1 MKLPTRAED
10 FSEWYNQLVLRAE
23 LADYAPVRGCM
34 IVRPYGWA
42 LWENITAALDSRF
55 KATGHVNAAFP
66 LLIPRSFIE
75 KEKSHVAG
83 FSPELAVVTHGGG
96 EELEEPLVIRPTS
109 ETIIGHA
116 YAKWIQS
123 YRDLPVLINQW
134 NSVVRW
140 ELRTK
145 LFLRTLEFF
154 WQEGHTAHATA
165 EEAEAETRQML
176 DVYTDFAVRE
186 AAVPVIPGRKSDSER
201 FAGAEKTY
209 SIEAMMG
216 DGKAL
221 QAGTSHNLGQNFA
234 KAFEIRYLDKT
245 GVLQH
250 CWTTSWGLSTRFVGA
265 IIMVHGDDQGLIL
278 PPRLAPY
285 PARDRADLQDRRRKG
300 QRARKRAEAAQGTH
314 RRGHPRENGR
324 ARRHEP
330 RLQIQRLGDARRA
343 AAARTGPEGCR
354 QRFGGAGAARP
365 PRQRREV
372 LRAAAGH
379 RRGRRASCSPRFRSR
394 SSTRA
399 LAFRKA
405 NTAEPADYAEFKT
418 AVEKGFAFSWWC
430 GGSDCEGKNQGRD
443 QGHHALHPASN
454 SPAARATASTAA
466 SPRRKRPS
474 SRRHTRPGT
483 HLPIGACL
491 RVAGARASVLRAV
504 RRLGMPCQVPRFTLA
519 NTCTPRQRSCHFRPC
534 YPENHS

>member
-1 MKLPTRAED
+1 MSELKLPARSED
-10 FSEWYNQLVLRAE
+10 FAEWYNQVVLRAE

-42 LWENITAALDSRF
+42 LWENITAALDRRF
-55 KATGHVNAAFP
+55 KETGHVNAAFP

-96 EELEEPLVIRPTS
+96 EKLEEPLVIRPTS

-123 YRDLPVLINQW
+123 YRDLPLLINQW

-145 LFLRTLEFF
+145 LFLRTLEFY

-186 AAVPVIPGRKSDSER
+186 AAVPVIPGRKSEAER
-201 FAGAEKTY
+201 FAGADQTY

-234 KAFEIRYLDKT
+234 RAFEIRYLDQT
-245 GVLQH
+245 GVLQY

-285 PARDRADLQDRRRKG
+285 QVVLVPIFKSEEEKKAVLETARRLQRELTDAGIRVKSDEREGMSPGFKFNDWEMRGVPLRLELGPKDVAKGSVVLARRDRPGKEG
-300 QRARKRAEAAQGTH
+300 KSFVAQAGIASAVA
-314 RRGHPRENGR
+314 GMLE
-324 ARRHEP
+324 E
-330 RLQIQRLGDARRA
+330 IQKALY
-343 AAARTGPEGCR
+343 E
-354 QRFGGAGAARP
+354 
-365 PRQRREV
+365 
-372 LRAAAGH
+372 
-379 RRGRRASCSPRFRSR
+379 
-394 SSTRA
+394 RA
-399 LAFRKA
+399 LAFRRDRTVDAAAYGELK
-405 NTAEPADYAEFKT
+405 E
-418 AVEKGFAFSWWC
+418 AVETGFAFSWWC
-430 GGSDCEGKNQGRD
+430 GGAACEAKIKEETKATMRCIPIEQPGGSGTCVCCGQ
-443 QGHHALHPASN
+443 PAREK
-454 SPAARATASTAA
+454 AIFARA
-466 SPRRKRPS
+466 
-474 SRRHTRPGT
+474 
-483 HLPIGACL
+483 
-491 RVAGARASVLRAV
+491 
-504 RRLGMPCQVPRFTLA
+504 
-519 NTCTPRQRSCHFRPC
+519 
-534 YPENHS
+534 Y